1 MKRAGSI
8 LAVLV
13 VLAGCAT
20 LAQDERARY
29 LAAQEVF
36 TATVEGLAEL
46 REAGAF
52 TQAEADRITAAIRAG
67 KEGLLAWG
75 DALLRGETGSEARAA
90 VYEAI
95 ATLSAYRRNG

>member
-1 MKRAGSI
+1 MKCAVTA
-8 LAVLV
+8 LATFAL
-13 VLAGCAT
+13 LAGCTT
-20 LAQDERARY
+20 LAEDERARY

-46 REAGAF
+46 READAF
-52 TQAEADRITAAIRAG
+52 TEAEADRITAAIRAG

-75 DALLRGETGSEARAA
+75 DALLRGETDGIARAA